1 MTKPIALQLYSVR
14 DALAKDFDGTLER
27 VAAIGYAG
35 VETGGFAG
43 GVTDKVAQQLRDLG
57 LTVCGYHAGLPLG
70 GDQPDELFDGLAR
83 LNCNRLMVAWLPQE
97 LYRTRDGVKQAADKL
112 NAANEIAQARGVRFG
127 YHNHDGE
134 YQQLDG
140 RPAHD
145 YLRELLSPDV
155 FFEVDVY
162 WAQTA
167 GVDPVTAITQLGAR
181 APLLHLKD
189 GPAKRG
195 VPMQA
200 LGEGV
205 VDIPACVRAGEA
217 HAEWLIVE
225 LDECATDMFEAVEKS
240 YQYLVQNGL
249 GQGQK

>member
-14 DALAKDFDGTLER
+14 AELEKDFDGTLER

-43 GVTDKVAQQLRDLG
+43 DVTATVAQRLRDLG
-57 LTVCGYHAGLPLG
+57 LAVCGFHTGLPLG
-70 GDQPDELFDGLAR
+70 DKADEVFEALSLFNCRRLVCAYLPGEWYASQAGIQRAADR
-83 LNCNRLMVAWLPQE
+83 LNEA
-97 LYRTRDGVKQAADKL
+97 
-112 NAANEIAQARGVRFG
+112 NAEAQIRGVSFG
-127 YHNHDGE
+127 YHNHDAE
-134 YQQLDG
+134 YQLLDG
-140 RPAHD
+140 QRAHD
-145 YLRELLSPDV
+145 HLRALLAPEV

-167 GVDPVTAITQLGAR
+167 GANPAAEITKLGAS

-189 GPAKRG
+189 GPARRG
-195 VPMQA
+195 VPMTA

-205 VDIPACVRAGEA
+205 VDIPACVAAGAA

-225 LDECATDMFEAVEKS
+225 LDECATDMFTAVEKS
-240 YQYLVQNGL
+240 YQYLVNHGL
-249 GQGQK
+249 GHGRA

>member
-43 GVTDKVAQQLRDLG
+43 ALTEPVAARLRDLG
-57 LTVCGYHAGLPLG
+57 LTVCGFHAGLPLG
-70 GDQPDELFDGLAR
+70 GDQADELFAALAR
-83 LNCNRLMVAWLPQE
+83 VNCRRLMCAWLPQE
-97 LYRTRDGVKQAADKL
+97 LFATREGVQQAAEKL
-112 NAANEIAQARGVRFG
+112 NAANAVAKARGLTFG

-134 YQQLDG
+134 YQPLNG

-145 YLRELLSPDV
+145 ALRELLDPDV

-167 GVDPVTAITQLGAR
+167 GVDPAAEIRKLGAR

-189 GPAKRG
+189 GPARRG

-200 LGEGV
+200 LGDGV
-205 VDIPACVRAGEA
+205 VDIPACVAAGAA

-225 LDECATDMFEAVEKS
+225 LDEYAGDMFDAVERS

-249 GQGQK
+249 GHGQK